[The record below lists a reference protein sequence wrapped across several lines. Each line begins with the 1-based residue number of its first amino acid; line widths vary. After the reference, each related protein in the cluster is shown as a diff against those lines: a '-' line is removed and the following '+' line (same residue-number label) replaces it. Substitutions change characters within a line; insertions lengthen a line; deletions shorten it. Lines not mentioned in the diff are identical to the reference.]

1 MRERPILFGGPMVR
15 AILDGRKTQ
24 TRRVVKPRH
33 DYIVDEIPD
42 ALGVYRVWPYFQPYV
57 YAEPQTI
64 EVPCPY
70 GRPGDRLWVKETWG
84 LVRPYDF
91 TDWNRKSIKDE
102 QSPLASWDLVYRA
115 DFGLGLPYRTPDRET
130 AYWRPSIFMKRWASR
145 ITLEITDVRVERL
158 HEISEADAVAEG
170 VERAGGF
177 MTTSGCW
184 RRYTSDGPS
193 CESPRESFRSLWE
206 SINGAGSWAANS
218 WVWAISFR
226 RLAP

>member
-70 GRPGDRLWVKETWG
+70 GRPGDRLWVKETHAWNN
-84 LVRPYDF
+84 PDF
-91 TDWNRKSIKDE
+91 EK
-102 QSPLASWDLVYRA
+102 Q
-115 DFGLGLPYRTPDRET
+115 DREDAIGRPCNEDGRWCWYGAT
-130 AYWRPSIFMKRWASR
+130 DGEIDGAWRPSIHMPRWASR
-145 ITLEITDVRVERL
+145 ITLEVTGVRVERL
-158 HEISEADAVAEG
+158 QDITTADAMAEG